1 MPIGLEKWVQIEISQ
16 WQTFVKQTVKQTNN
30 RDVFNSSTDAVNSEW
45 PFGTLIPVG

>member
-16 WQTFVKQTVKQTNN
+16 WQTFVKQTNN
-30 RDVFNSSTDAVNSEW
+30 RYVINSSIDAVNSEW